1 MEQTEQA
8 PVPKINVTY
17 CPQIEDISDIKPMRT
32 DIIPDLSHKV
42 KNWYYLYQPLT
53 IPSCHTLSSF
63 RPTGTACKPV
73 FTIFNILIS
82 PETRLILPSVV
93 FLHDPK
99 NSVIKLGFFPHW
111 GYCLPRCPQSTHWS
125 FALPTP
131 LSEAVPL
138 AARWGQCCSLSKPVG
153 LKSSSFD
160 K

>member
-17 CPQIEDISDIKPMRT
+17 CRQIEDISDIKPMRT

-42 KNWYYLYQPLT
+42 KNWYYLYQLLT

-99 NSVIKLGFFPHW
+99 NSVIKLGFFRHW
-111 GYCLPRCPQSTHWS
+111 GYCLPRCPQST
-125 FALPTP
+125 P
-131 LSEAVPL
+131 LVVCLTHSIKRSSASCCQVGAVL
-138 AARWGQCCSLSKPVG
+138 LLEQTCRTEE
-153 LKSSSFD
+153 
-160 K
+160 